1 MKKKVLIID
10 DDTYICGILEN
21 FLTQKGFLTDYTYL
35 GAVAI
40 KRIKETDYDLIL
52 CDFRLPDCDGFK
64 ILSVGKNKNLF
75 TPVVIMTAY
84 ADIKQAVKL
93 IKQGAFDYV
102 TKPIYPEEILQLVK
116 KAMEPEDNRFSMK
129 SFGNYFIAGESR
141 EIKKIMEDIQAV
153 APTDITVL
161 VEGETGS
168 GKEYIARAIHI
179 HSKRKEKPFVAVDCG
194 ALPRD
199 LANSELFGHIKG
211 SFTGAINDKRGYFEQ
226 ANGGTLFLDE
236 IGNLSLE
243 NQLKMLRAIQEK
255 AITRLGDEKNI
266 SLNVRIIVATNED
279 LNESVKEKSFRED
292 LYHRINVFKVKI
304 PPLRERKGDIA
315 LFSTQFIERANA
327 EFGKSVK
334 GLSPEAEKIFLSY
347 PWFGNIRELENVLR
361 RSVLLTQG
369 EWIDVDILPE
379 ELKTTGKEALITS
392 PAHSINQSTIELKEA
407 TALAEK
413 EVILNALIETNYNK
427 TQAAKLLNI
436 DRKTLYNKLKQL
448 DIDGTNEA

>member
-1 MKKKVLIID
+1 MKKKILIVD
-10 DDTYICGILEN
+10 DDTYIGNLLEN
-21 FLTQKGFLTDYTYL
+21 FLNQKGFAAEIAYSGST
-35 GAVAI
+35 AI
-40 KRIKETDYDLIL
+40 KKIKDKDFDLIL

-64 ILSVGKNKNLF
+64 ILSVAKNQNLF

-93 IKQGAFDYV
+93 IKSGALDYV

-116 KAMEPEDNRFSMK
+116 KAIEADDHKFSMK
-129 SFGNYFIAGESR
+129 SFGNYFISGESP
-141 EIKKIMEDIQAV
+141 EMKKIMEDIRAV

-161 VEGETGS
+161 IEGETGS

-179 HSKRKEKPFVAVDCG
+179 NSKRHEKPFIAVDCG
-194 ALPRD
+194 ALPKD

-211 SFTGAINDKRGYFEQ
+211 SFTGAISDKRGYFEQ

-243 NQLKMLRAIQEK
+243 NQLKMLRSLQEK
-255 AITRLGDEKNI
+255 VITRLGDEKTI
-266 SLNVRIIVATNED
+266 ELNVRIIVATNED
-279 LNESVKEKSFRED
+279 LIGGVKERSFRED
-292 LYHRINVFKVKI
+292 LYHRINVFKIRI
-304 PPLRERKGDIA
+304 PPIRERREDIV
-315 LFSTQFIERANA
+315 LFTNSFINRANL
-327 EFGKSVK
+327 EFDKHVK
-334 GLSPEAEKIFLSY
+334 GLTPEAEKIFHSY

-361 RSVLLTQG
+361 RSVLLSPN
-369 EWIDVDILPE
+369 EWIGVDILPD
-379 ELKTTGKEALITS
+379 ELKMVGRDIMTNNSGN
-392 PAHSINQSTIELKEA
+392 HINLQSAIELKEA

-413 EVILNALIETNYNK
+413 EVILNALAETNYNK

-448 DIDGTNEA
+448 EIEGSGE